1 MDDETKRFTVR
12 VHSARAQISK
22 PCNASNL
29 QSTNWAIAETDP
41 QDREETRKT
50 KPEKLM
56 VYPTCLSLP
65 IKQLIYKQLA
75 GCFEKDHLQNQN
87 FSRMEKN

>member
-1 MDDETKRFTVR
+1 MK
-12 VHSARAQISK
+12 Q
-22 PCNASNL
+22 NALPYECIALEPRLANHVM
-29 QSTNWAIAETDP
+29 QAIYKATTEHAETDP

-75 GCFEKDHLQNQN
+75 GCFG
-87 FSRMEKN
+87 